1 MHDLGPLCVNAMK
14 ETMFEG
20 KEILDRMLQDA
31 DEANRTPEEIEEDY
45 AIKKA
50 REEKEAKEEA
60 ERIMNDLK
68 GDVEETV
75 GEPNDTTEDLN
86 NNISEK
92 EVTNSEEVAEGDPT
106 TETNINNEAL
116 PDSSVQNEY

>member
-1 MHDLGPLCVNAMK
+1 MK

-31 DEANRTPEEIEEDY
+31 DEANRTPEEIEEDN
-45 AIKKA
+45 ARKKA

-68 GDVEETV
+68 GDVEETA
-75 GEPNDTTEDLN
+75 GKPNDTIEDLN

-92 EVTNSEEVAEGDPT
+92 EISNSEQVAEGDPT
-106 TETNINNEAL
+106 TEANKNNEAL

>member
-31 DEANRTPEEIEEDY
+31 DEANRTPEEIEEDN

-68 GDVEETV
+68 GDVEETA
-75 GEPNDTTEDLN
+75 GKPNDTIEDLN

-92 EVTNSEEVAEGDPT
+92 EISNSEQVAEGDPT